1 MSYQLTTLP
10 SGLRIATETMP
21 HVETVA
27 VAVSVDVGARYE
39 TENENGLAHML
50 EHMAFKGTKK
60 RDARA
65 IAETFDDI
73 GGHGNAYTS
82 AEQTVY
88 YAKVLKEELP
98 TAVDILGDILLNST
112 FAEDEL
118 ERERGVILQEIAM
131 HNDSPDDLVFDIFQ
145 DTAFPHQAIGRSIL
159 GKPENIARFTQNDMA
174 GWMERFYHPE
184 KIVVTAAGNLS
195 HNELVT
201 LTKEHLNFHARPR
214 MPKPEQAV
222 YKGGDKRV
230 TRDLEQLHLL
240 IGWECGS
247 VHHPDYYVLQLLSII
262 LGGGMSSR
270 LFQEVREKR
279 GLAYHVQSMVSA
291 CDDAGVFSLYAATA
305 EEHVN
310 ELVPVLCGEV
320 LRLAETVT
328 EEELNRAKKQHR
340 ASLLMAKE
348 NTSSVTEWLGRHLL
362 VYNEYKTAE
371 ALTQIINAI
380 TLTDI
385 KRLATQFA
393 NDNKLSV
400 TALGPQ
406 KGLESFDT
414 MCKRFG

>member
-1 MSYQLTTLP
+1 MSYQLTTLD
-10 SGLRIATETMP
+10 SGLRIATETIP

-39 TENENGLAHML
+39 TPEENGLAHML
-50 EHMAFKGTKK
+50 EHMAFKGTQR

-65 IAETFDDI
+65 IAEIFDDI
-73 GGHGNAYTS
+73 GGQGNAYTS

-88 YAKVLKEELP
+88 YAKVLKEELT
-98 TAVDILGDILLNST
+98 TAVDILGDILLHST
-112 FAEDEL
+112 FDEGEL

-131 HNDSPDDLVFDIFQ
+131 HHDSPDDLVFDLFQ
-145 DTAFPHQAIGRSIL
+145 ETAFPDQPIGRSIL
-159 GKPENIARFTQNDMA
+159 GTPENIARFTRNDMQS
-174 GWMERFYHPE
+174 WMDRFYHPQ

-195 HNELVT
+195 HDELVA
-201 LTKEHLNFHARPR
+201 LTKEHLDFATRPLHAPATPAR
-214 MPKPEQAV
+214 
-222 YKGGDKRV
+222 YHGGDKRI

-247 VHHPDYYVLQLLSII
+247 VHHPDYYALQLLSII

-291 CDDAGVFSLYAATA
+291 CDDSGVFSLYAATS
-305 EEHVN
+305 EEHTQ

-320 LRLAETVT
+320 LRLADSVT
-328 EEELNRAKKQHR
+328 ELELERAKRQHR

-348 NTSSVTEWLGRHLL
+348 NTSSVTEWMGRHLL
-362 VYNEYKTAE
+362 VFGEYKTAE
-371 ALTQIINAI
+371 TLTRIINAI
-380 TLTDI
+380 TLDDI
-385 KRLATQFA
+385 RRLARQFA
-393 NDNKLSV
+393 SDSRLSV

-406 KGLESFDT
+406 QGLESFDS